1 MSNNLKIS
9 KLCRKARAIDR
20 ELKLLFPRAGIVLK
34 FNTPWQCMVAV
45 QLSAQCTDKKVN
57 EVTATLFK
65 KYRTLDD
72 YVHARKGEFE
82 RAIKSTGFYRNKAKN
97 ILAAAKMINERFG
110 GTLPRTVREM
120 TTIPGV
126 GRKTAN
132 VVLGSVYGI
141 SEGIAVDTHVR
152 RLTRQWGL
160 TKHQDPD
167 KIERDLMALLP
178 RREWYAWT
186 YRVIEYGRTYSPA
199 RKRDH
204 SDEPLARFYV

>member
-1 MSNNLKIS
+1 MPQKSEIS
-9 KLCRKARAIDR
+9 KLRQKARAITR
-20 ELKLLFPRAGIVLK
+20 ELERLFPGARIVLK
-34 FNTPWQCMVAV
+34 FSNPWECMVAV

-57 EVTATLFK
+57 EVTAVLFK

-72 YVHARKGEFE
+72 YVHATPREFE
-82 RAIKSTGFYRNKAKN
+82 QAIKPTGFYHNKAKN
-97 ILAAAKMINERFG
+97 ILAAAKVVKDRFG
-110 GTLPRTVREM
+110 GTLPRTIEEM
-120 TTIPGV
+120 ITIPGV

-152 RLTRQWGL
+152 RLVRQWGL
-160 TKHQDPD
+160 TTHQDPE

-178 RREWYAWT
+178 KDSWYAWT
-186 YRVIEYGRTYSPA
+186 YRVIEYGRNYSPA

-204 SDEPLARFYV
+204 HDEPLARFYV